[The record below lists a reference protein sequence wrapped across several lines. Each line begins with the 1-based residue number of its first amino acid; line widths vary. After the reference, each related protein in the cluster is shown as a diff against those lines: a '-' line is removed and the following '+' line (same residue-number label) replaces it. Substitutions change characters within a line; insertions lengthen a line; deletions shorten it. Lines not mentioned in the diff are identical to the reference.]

1 MNGCLLSRRGPDVV
15 LIAGTEQRLVPWGQ
29 RWQGGTAAHW
39 VALTEDFT
47 AQAPLGDNRH
57 RLGGSLR
64 EEVAACLL
72 GGHGLPY
79 ETGLAAYEAVRR
91 EGLLRPGAAPS
102 AEDVRRVL
110 RLPLKVGGRLRRYRF
125 PEQRGGQLAAAL
137 SHLDLAAPPNR
148 PVDVREWLLG
158 VPGIGLKTASWIV
171 RNHYGCDDVAVLDV
185 HVMRAGTAAG
195 VFDASWSP
203 SRHYRLAEGFFLSW
217 AAYGD
222 VRAGDLDAVI
232 WSEQA
237 QAARSGRARG
247 AA

>member
-1 MNGCLLSRRGPDVV
+1 MRASALYRPGPDVV
-15 LIAGTEQRLVPWGQ
+15 LSAGAEQRVVPWGQ

-47 AQAPLGDNRH
+47 ARGPVGAGRH

-91 EGLLRPGAAPS
+91 EGLLRPGSLPS
-102 AEDVRRVL
+102 AEDVQRVL
-110 RLPLKVGGRLRRYRF
+110 RLPLKVGSRFRRYRF
-125 PEQRGGQLAAAL
+125 PEQRGGRLAAAL
-137 SHLDLAAPPNR
+137 AYLDRTAAPNR
-148 PVDVREWLLG
+148 PLDVREWLLG
-158 VPGIGLKTASWIV
+158 APGIGLKTASWIV
-171 RNHYGCDDVAVLDV
+171 RNHYSCDEVAVLDV
-185 HVMRAGTAAG
+185 HVMRAGAAAG
-195 VFDASWSP
+195 VFDMSWSP
-203 SRHYRLAEGFFLSW
+203 ARDYRLAEGFFLSW
-217 AAYGD
+217 AAHGR

-232 WSEQA
+232 WAEQA
-237 QAARSGRARG
+237 GAARSGHVQG